1 MKADG
6 RAGYRVDAGSEAK
19 SSGTILFRLFYLG
32 QCGCGFE
39 RKVERKIEVKEAQ
52 TLDDLCEAIIL
63 KSFGWDDPH
72 SYSFFFDNKPFSQ
85 NRKMEY
91 SSNTEEVDE
100 FGKPNS
106 TDVKLKNLKFRKGQK
121 ILFIFD
127 FGDEHRFGIKV
138 EGFGETQKGKK
149 YPLILEEKG
158 KAPEQYEEADEDEE
172 AEEE

>member
-1 MKADG
+1 MKTDG
-6 RAGYRVDAGSEAK
+6 RTGCWVDAKSEAK
-19 SSGTILFRLFYLG
+19 SNKTIIFRIIYLG
-32 QCGCGFE
+32 FGGGGFE
-39 RKVERKIEVKEAQ
+39 RKVERKIEMKETQ

-100 FGKPNS
+100 YGKPNS
-106 TDVKLKNLKFRKGQK
+106 TGAKLKELKLKKGQK

-127 FGDEHRFGIKV
+127 FGDDHYFGIKV

-149 YPLILEEKG
+149 YPLILKEKG
-158 KAPEQYEEADEDEE
+158 KAPEQYS
-172 AEEE
+172 EEE